1 MEGINHV
8 AIILDGNRRWAKARG
23 LRPELGHKEGAR
35 VLEEFAQECDK
46 LGLKYLTVYC
56 FSTENWNRAKHEV
69 NYLMA
74 IFEIY
79 FKRLI
84 ENMSNY
90 NIKINFLGSDD
101 KISKKLKKL
110 KYEAME
116 KTKDKAG
123 MQLNLCFNY
132 GGRRELTETI
142 KKISEEVKEGKIS
155 IEDITEE
162 YISNSIYSKNI
173 PDPDLLIRTSG
184 EQRISNFLL
193 WQIAYTEMLF
203 VEKNWPD
210 FRIEDLKEAIE
221 NFKSRNRR
229 FGGK

>member
-8 AIILDGNRRWAKARG
+8 AIILDGNRRWAKVRG

-116 KTKDKAG
+116 KTKDKTG